1 MIKGTLKKTK
11 AGWIVIYDEIL
22 GENIVKKN
30 QNSLPLHLEDV
41 EKFSL
46 LSQMFDN
53 FEARVKKDPE
63 VEFEI
68 IDNTAKLIH
77 NI

>member
-1 MIKGTLKKTK
+1 MIKGTIKKTK
-11 AGWIVIYDEIL
+11 KGWVVFYQTMRGELTSSYDSI
-22 GENIVKKN
+22 
-30 QNSLPLHLEDV
+30 PLHPEDV

-63 VEFEI
+63 VDFEI
-68 IDNTAKLIH
+68 IDNFAKLVHDI
-77 NI
+77 

>member
-1 MIKGTLKKTK
+1 MIKGIIKKTEK
-11 AGWIVIYDEIL
+11 GWVIFYRKE
-22 GENIVKKN
+22 K
-30 QNSLPLHLEDV
+30 LPLHPEDV

-63 VEFEI
+63 VDFEI
-68 IDNTAKLIH
+68 IDNFAKLIH
-77 NI
+77 DI

>member
-1 MIKGTLKKTK
+1 MIKGVLKKTK

-22 GENIVKKN
+22 AENIVKKN
-30 QNSLPLHLEDV
+30 QNSLPLHPEDV
-41 EKFSL
+41 KKFSL
-46 LSQMFDN
+46 LSEMFKT
-53 FEARVKKDPE
+53 FEASIKKYPE

-68 IDNTAKLIH
+68 INNTAKLIH

>member
-11 AGWIVIYDEIL
+11 AGWFVLHQVMRDELTSGYDSI
-22 GENIVKKN
+22 
-30 QNSLPLHLEDV
+30 PLHPEDV